1 MPKRT
6 KSKSMPTVKAKPK
19 ARPRLFDM
27 SVIQRGARLRR
38 SPFFDATLR
47 AGCRGYTTY
56 NHMFLPIA
64 YDDLE
69 QEYRKLLNDVT
80 VWDVA
85 VERQVEITGKD
96 AFALTNLLT
105 PRDLTHCAV
114 GQGKYVVITAEDGG
128 IINDPVLLR
137 LGENHFWLALAD
149 SDVLLWAK
157 GVAYRSGLDVTIRE
171 PDVAPMQIQGP
182 KSKQVLEK
190 LFGSRVLDM
199 PYYHFFEARLDG
211 IPVIVTR
218 TGWTGEVGY
227 EIYLRDGSRG
237 GELWDRVMDAGK
249 PFKIAPTGPSD
260 IRRIEAGILNYGIDM
275 TLENNPYEV
284 GLGWLVDLEQQ
295 ADFIGKDA
303 LRRIKANGVRRKL
316 VGVEIG
322 GKALDMNMTRWPV
335 RSGREPIGF
344 ITSAAY
350 SPRLK
355 KNIGYANVPID
366 RAALGTRLVA
376 DVPHGEA
383 ALTVVRKPFVDPEK
397 EIPKG

>member
-1 MPKRT
+1 M
-6 KSKSMPTVKAKPK
+6 
-19 ARPRLFDM
+19 FDM
-27 SVIQRGARLRR
+27 SLIQRGARLRR
-38 SPFFDATLR
+38 SPYFEATLR
-47 AGCRGYTTY
+47 SGCRGYTVY

-85 VERQVEITGKD
+85 VERQVEITGRD
-96 AFALTNLLT
+96 AFAFTNLLT
-105 PRDLTHCAV
+105 PRDLTQCGV

-171 PDVAPMQIQGP
+171 PDVSPMQIQGP
-182 KSKQVLEK
+182 KSKQVVEK
-190 LFGSRVLDM
+190 LFGPRVLDM
-199 PYYHFFEARLDG
+199 PYYHFFEAKLDG

-237 GELWDRVMDAGK
+237 GELWERVLEAGK
-249 PFKIAPTGPSD
+249 PFGIAPTGPSD

-284 GLGWLVDLEQQ
+284 GLGWLVDLDQE

-303 LRRIKANGVRRKL
+303 LRRIKANGGGRKL

-322 GKALDMNMTRWPV
+322 GPKLDLNLTRWPV
-335 RSGREPIGF
+335 RHGRHTIGF
-344 ITSAAY
+344 ITSAVH

-355 KNIGYANVPID
+355 KNIGYANVPVEHS
-366 RAALGTRLVA
+366 ALGTKLVA
-376 DVPHGEA
+376 DVPHGEG

-397 EIPKG
+397 EIPKS